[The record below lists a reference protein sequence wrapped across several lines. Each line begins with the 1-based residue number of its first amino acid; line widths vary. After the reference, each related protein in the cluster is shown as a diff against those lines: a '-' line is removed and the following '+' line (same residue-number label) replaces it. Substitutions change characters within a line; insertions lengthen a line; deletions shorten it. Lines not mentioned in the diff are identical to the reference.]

1 VINCAGCNSPNY
13 ETDIYCK
20 NCGDLLKKRLTRERL
35 VGQRYKVISPL
46 KVGGMSGVYMAKD
59 TRLNSTCAVKE
70 LLIKMYSDS
79 DRDSTIQNFKA
90 EAELLANLRH
100 PSLPRVIDYFYEDGK
115 YYLVMDY
122 IEGDDLESVLEQE
135 GIPWLPEKDVM
146 TWALEICDVL
156 SYLHNQSP
164 PIIYRDLKPS
174 NIMLRKSD
182 QKLMLI
188 DFGLAQMVHLRPLG
202 GEKALGTPGYAPPEQ
217 YSGREEPRS
226 DIYAMG
232 ATLHHLLTGTP
243 PGTPFK
249 FAPIRELNRDVSP
262 DMERIVIKSLQRDI
276 DMRYNTVSEM
286 KKELIRLADTLG
298 IPRETKRLDYYP
310 AEKIPITGDNR
321 FITPVIEEKKVKK
334 KRIKIFLVEDD
345 KIIRKMLKIYMDLSD
360 DMELSGEAVNG
371 ADAIE
376 QFRHLTTLPDIT
388 LMDIS
393 MPDVDGITATK
404 EILKIAPKAK
414 IIMLTALEST
424 KEIVL
429 QSFKAGAIGYIIKNT
444 DMDEIAEYIR
454 KAYHG
459 GSPIEPTVAS
469 LLISEIVKSEK

>member
-20 NCGDLLKKRLTRERL
+20 NCKDLLKKKPARERL
-35 VGQRYKVISPL
+35 VGQRYKIISPL

-59 TRLNSTCAVKE
+59 TRLNSMCAVKE
-70 LLIKMYSDS
+70 LLIKMYSDT
-79 DRDSTIQNFKA
+79 DRDLTIQNFKA

-122 IEGDDLESVLEQE
+122 IEGEDLESILDQE
-135 GIPWLPEKDVM
+135 GIPWLPEKDVLSWTM
-146 TWALEICDVL
+146 EICDVL
-156 SYLHNQSP
+156 IYLHNQSP

-174 NIMLRKSD
+174 NIMLRKHD
-182 QKLMLI
+182 HRVMLI
-188 DFGLAQMVHLRPLG
+188 DFGLAQMVHLRPFG
-202 GEKALGTPGYAPPEQ
+202 VERALGTPGYAPPEQ

-226 DIYAMG
+226 DIYALG

-249 FAPIRELNRDVSP
+249 FTPLRELNRDTSP
-262 DMERIVIKSLQRDI
+262 DMERIVIKSLQKDI
-276 DMRYNTVSEM
+276 DLRYDNVVDM
-286 KKELIRLADTLG
+286 KKELSHLADILG
-298 IPRETKRLDYYP
+298 IETKKIDYTG
-310 AEKIPITGDNR
+310 EKVTITGEKM
-321 FITPVIEEKKVKK
+321 FSPIIEERKVKK
-334 KRIKIFLVEDD
+334 KKIKIFLVEDD

-360 DMELSGEAVNG
+360 DMEMAGEAVNG

-393 MPDVDGITATK
+393 MPDVDGIMATK

-424 KEIVL
+424 REIVL

-444 DMDEIAEYIR
+444 DMDDIAESIR

-469 LLISEIVKSEK
+469 LLISEITKNI